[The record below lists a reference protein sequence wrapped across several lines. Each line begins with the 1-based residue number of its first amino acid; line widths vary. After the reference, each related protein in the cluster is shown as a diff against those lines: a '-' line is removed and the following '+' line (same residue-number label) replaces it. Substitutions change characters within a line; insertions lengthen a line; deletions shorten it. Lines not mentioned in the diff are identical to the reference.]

1 MQLVLG
7 LVLLTGVFAQHRDH
21 VGITKWY
28 NWEKAPTTAMT
39 LTMLTNAVQQ
49 GAMCL
54 DGTPTGYYY
63 AAATNPANVND
74 WQIYFEGGGWCY
86 SEGDCYGRS
95 KTALGSS
102 TSWATSVS
110 VGGVMSDNCTVNP
123 DFCNFNRVYLPYCD
137 GNSFSGN
144 RDAAVVYNG
153 TNLWFRGKRNMDAT
167 FAALKGLGFGN
178 AKNVVLTG
186 CSAGGLATYMHTDY
200 VKTLLPASVTKYG
213 AIPISGFFLLHNT
226 VENKPV
232 YPNEIQYIYGLAN
245 SSGGVNAACIAAKST
260 TDQWQC
266 NFATE
271 IYKYIANPIFSLDSN
286 YDSWQTSCILTS
298 EPVPA
303 NSTANGNC
311 SAAPGWQ
318 ACGQNPNNCTN
329 DQMTLYNQYGM
340 DFVNMMNSTTTAK
353 KNGNGGF
360 IYSCHTHC
368 AGQTNSYYNT
378 FAIGGVTMQQ
388 AVSKWWASNAA
399 QAQWAWPCYYS
410 ATTTPR
416 QCNPT
421 CGST

>member
-1 MQLVLG
+1 
-7 LVLLTGVFAQHRDH
+7 
-21 VGITKWY
+21 VGITKWARK
-28 NWEKAPTTAMT
+28 EDAPATAMT
-39 LTMLTNAVQQ
+39 LTMLTSAVQQ

-54 DGTPTGYYY
+54 DGTATGYYY
-63 AAATNPANVND
+63 SPATNTSNAND

-86 SEGDCYGRS
+86 SEADCYGRS

-102 TSWATSVS
+102 TTWAQSVS
-110 VGGVMSDNCTVNP
+110 VGGVMSDDCKVNP

-144 RDAAVVYNG
+144 RDQAVVYNG

-167 FAALKGLGFGN
+167 FQALMALGLN
-178 AKNVVLTG
+178 KAVNVVLTG

-200 VKTLLPASVTKYG
+200 VASLLPTTVTKFRS
-213 AIPISGFFLLHNT
+213 IPISGFFLLHNN
-226 VENKPV
+226 VEGKSV
-232 YPNEIQYIYGLAN
+232 YPDEIKYIFNLAN
-245 SSGGVNAACIAAKST
+245 STHGVNDACIAAKAAA
-260 TDQWQC
+260 DQWQC

-271 IYKYIANPIFSLDSN
+271 IYKYIKAPIFPLDSN
-286 YDSWQTSCILTS
+286 YDSWQTSCILTA
-298 EPVPA
+298 EPVA
-303 NSTANGNC
+303 AGSSQNGNC

-318 ACGQNPNNCTN
+318 ACGGNPNNCTN

-340 DFVNMMNSTTTAK
+340 DFVSMMNGTTTAK
-353 KNGNGGF
+353 ANGNGGF

-368 AGQTNSYYNT
+368 AGQTSNYYNT
-378 FAIGGVTMQQ
+378 FAINGVTMQQ
-388 AVSKWWASNAA
+388 AVSKWWASNTAP
-399 QAQWAWPCYYS
+399 QWGWPCYYS